1 MRPTMILMQEHR
13 VIEQVL
19 NCLEKMAERCEA
31 GQPLDVDS
39 ANQVIDFIRN
49 FSDGCHHAKEEDLL
63 FPLMERKG
71 FSRERG
77 PTGVMLYEHEQGRRL
92 ARGMAAAIGDYSSG
106 DSAAVQAFAEQARG
120 FVALLREHIQKED
133 HCLFP
138 MADQSFSV
146 ADQEE
151 LDHSFGHVEREKY
164 GTDVH
169 ARYSRLADE
178 LADRYQVAKTATS
191 G

>member
-1 MRPTMILMQEHR
+1 MRPTLILMQEHR

-19 NCLEKMAERCEA
+19 SCLEKMAERCEA
-31 GQPLDVDS
+31 GQPLDIES

-77 PTGVMLYEHEQGRRL
+77 PTGVMLHEHEQGRRL
-92 ARGMAAAIGDYSSG
+92 VRAMVAAISDC
-106 DSAAVQAFAEQARG
+106 AAGNAEASRAFAEQARG

-138 MADQSFSV
+138 LADQTFS
-146 ADQEE
+146 AGDQEE
-151 LDHSFGHVEREKY
+151 LDHSFGRVEKEKY
-164 GTDVH
+164 GVDTH
-169 ARYSRLADE
+169 ARYARLADE